1 MQDKE
6 EEMTKM
12 ESEFV
17 NTNKNITKE
26 VMEQYEVIRTSG
38 VCNMFDYYCVIR
50 TAAMLDYHELAA
62 LYVNDYIYL
71 LSNFGS
77 LMKLYGVNQ

>member
-1 MQDKE
+1 
-6 EEMTKM
+6 M

-26 VMEQYEVIRTSG
+26 VMEQYESVRRSG
-38 VCNMFDYYCVIR
+38 ICNMFDYYCVMR
-50 TAAMLDYHELAA
+50 AAMTSDYRELAA
-62 LYVNDYIYL
+62 LYVNDYMYL

-77 LMKLYGVNQ
+77 LMKLYGVKQ

>member
-38 VCNMFDYYCVIR
+38 VCNMFDYYCVMR
-50 TAAMLDYHELAA
+50 AAMTSDYRELAA

-77 LMKLYGVNQ
+77 LMKLYGVKQ

>member
-6 EEMTKM
+6 EEMIEM
-12 ESEFV
+12 NVEFV
-17 NTNKNITKE
+17 NTNENITKK
-26 VMEQYEVIRTSG
+26 VMEQYESVRRSG
-38 VCNMFDYYCVIR
+38 ICNMFDYYCVMR
-50 TAAMLDYHELAA
+50 AAMTSDYRELAA

>member
-1 MQDKE
+1 
-6 EEMTKM
+6 M

>member
-6 EEMTKM
+6 EEMIEM
-12 ESEFV
+12 NVEFV
-17 NTNKNITKE
+17 NTNENITKK
-26 VMEQYEVIRTSG
+26 VMEQYESVRKSG
-38 VCNMFDYYCVIR
+38 ICNMFDYYCVMR
-50 TAAMLDYHELAA
+50 AAMTSDYRELAA